1 MAQHKKKNDPNY
13 LLIMIIL
20 LGLVVVYSIVQNG
33 SSDDMTNLPMVDPD
47 IEIVTTSSGLQY
59 QEIEIGTGQIAKA
72 GDSVSVHYTGWLED
86 ETKFDSS
93 VDRNTPFDFD
103 LGAGAV
109 IRGWDEGV
117 QGLAVG
123 GKRLL
128 IIPSEL
134 GYGPSGAGGVIPPNA
149 TLIFMVELLD
159 IN

>member
-1 MAQHKKKNDPNY
+1 MAHYKKKKDPNY
-13 LLIMIIL
+13 LLIMIFL
-20 LGLVVVYSIVQNG
+20 LGLVVVYSLFQNG

-47 IEIVTTSSGLQY
+47 IEIFSTSSGLQY
-59 QEIEIGTGQIAKA
+59 QDIEIGTGQIAEA

-93 VDRNTPFDFD
+93 VDRNTPFDFN

-117 QGLAVG
+117 QGIAVG

-128 IIPSEL
+128 IIPSDL
-134 GYGPSGAGGVIPPNA
+134 GYGPSGAGGVIPPGA
-149 TLIFMVELLD
+149 TLIFMVELLE

>member
-1 MAQHKKKNDPNY
+1 ME
-13 LLIMIIL
+13 II
-20 LGLVVVYSIVQNG
+20 
-33 SSDDMTNLPMVDPD
+33 
-47 IEIVTTSSGLQY
+47 TTSSGLQY

-72 GDSVSVHYTGWLED
+72 GDSVSVHYSGWLED

-93 VDRNTPFDFD
+93 VDRNTPFDFN

-117 QGLAVG
+117 QGIAVG

-128 IIPSEL
+128 IIPSDL
-134 GYGPSGAGGVIPPNA
+134 GYGPSGAGGVIPPGA
-149 TLIFMVELLD
+149 TLIFMVELLE